1 LCGSVRHGGGVDQP
15 HRTPQPA
22 PPPARASSSTA
33 TCLAAAW
40 WQRCLSGRS
49 KLVDEQC
56 CDLRASRNSRR
67 GECQGRCHVGPHEGC
82 PEHLPKEPGV
92 PSAGYRIFRI
102 QLILSSPGY
111 CSSSPTPSSFVPAP
125 CSSSS
130 PIPPACYSPE
140 LHLLP
145 YLLPDIVLVHSVL
158 VHSVTVFHRW
168 LLTWKSDAKG
178 VFVVCVRVL
187 CVYVSYFGQQPKQ
200 TGDLDPTRSRRIQ
213 SLYELRCQIKLRLS
227 YRKDYI

>member
-1 LCGSVRHGGGVDQP
+1 MLRLEGKSQFKEGGMSGTLPCGPTR
-15 HRTPQPA
+15 R
-22 PPPARASSSTA
+22 
-33 TCLAAAW
+33 
-40 WQRCLSGRS
+40 LSG
-49 KLVDEQC
+49 
-56 CDLRASRNSRR
+56 ASTK
-67 GECQGRCHVGPHEGC
+67 GTKH
-82 PEHLPKEPGV
+82 
-92 PSAGYRIFRI
+92 RIFRI
-102 QLILSSPGY
+102 QLILSSPSY